1 MTSSNRLE
9 KAYHRHHAEK
19 GRLGFTFG
27 GKERVAVI
35 KAWIG
40 TGRHVLDLGC
50 RDGALTANILGG
62 NSVVGGD
69 IDRDA
74 LRFGRMQNRL
84 ADAIQLD
91 LTAPLPFRSGSF
103 DTVFA
108 GEVLEHQPFPD
119 WLAGEISRVLIPGGL
134 FVGSVPNAY
143 RLKNRLRF
151 LLGRPFDIDPNH
163 LRFFSRHSLESLL
176 EGRFTDIGIRGVV
189 GRFSA
194 FHPDLFSNTLVWRCR
209 KRNP

>member
-1 MTSSNRLE
+1 MPSSHRLE
-9 KAYHRHHAEK
+9 KAYHRHHEGN

-27 GKERVAVI
+27 GMERVAVI
-35 KAWIG
+35 TAWIG
-40 TGRHVLDLGC
+40 TGRHILDLGC
-50 RDGALTANILGG
+50 RDGALTANILKG
-62 NSVVGGD
+62 NSVVGAD

-74 LRFGRMQNRL
+74 LRFGRMNNRL
-84 ADAIQLD
+84 TDAIQLD
-91 LTAPLPFRSGSF
+91 LTAPLPFRRGSF

-119 WLAGEISRVLIPGGL
+119 WLAEEISRILVPGGL

-151 LLGRPFDIDPNH
+151 LFGRPFDADPTH
-163 LRFFSRHSLESLL
+163 LRFFSRHSLARLL
-176 EGRFTDIGIRGVV
+176 EDRFMDIEIRQVV

-194 FHPDLFSNTLVWRCR
+194 FHPDLFSNTLVWQCR